1 MKNEITIWL
10 KYARENL
17 ESAKLLLD
25 SRLYNSC
32 LQNTQQAV
40 EKYLKA
46 FLISNSI
53 KLIKTHSIRKLKTA
67 LEQQGINVDIS
78 DDECDLLD
86 TIYLP
91 SKYPLGS
98 VIPDFEPDFAI
109 CDQCLAIAERI
120 RDYAEEYFYKFNADK

>member
-10 KYARENL
+10 KYAGENL

-53 KLIKTHSIRKLKTA
+53 KPIKTHSIRKLKTA
-67 LEQQGINVDIS
+67 LDEQQGTNIDIS
-78 DDECDLLD
+78 
-86 TIYLP
+86 
-91 SKYPLGS
+91 GS
-98 VIPDFEPDFAI
+98 VRYYIFT
-109 CDQCLAIAERI
+109 
-120 RDYAEEYFYKFNADK
+120 K